1 MKNVLYTFKNKLYLY
16 TIINEIYFQKFLHRK
31 DSKMDKLSPKFWIIT
46 LMVFAAAFVRL
57 IPHPPNFAP
66 IAAMAL
72 FGGAYFSKK
81 WAAFLVPLAAMFIT
95 DLILGFHS
103 TMWAVYLSFALI
115 VVIGMLMIKQKKI
128 TNIFFASVT
137 SSVAFFII
145 TNFGAWLT
153 SPFYAKT
160 GAGLAACYTAAIPFF
175 HQTLLSDLFF
185 VGILFGAYHLIKTKY
200 PVLAESRV

>member
-1 MKNVLYTFKNKLYLY
+1 MEKL
-16 TIINEIYFQKFLHRK
+16 T
-31 DSKMDKLSPKFWIIT
+31 PKFWILT

-81 WAAFLVPLAAMFIT
+81 WAAFLVPIAAMFIT
-95 DLILGFHS
+95 DLILGFHA

-115 VVIGMLMIKQKKI
+115 VVIGMMMIRQKKVG
-128 TNIFFASVT
+128 NIFFASVT
-137 SSVAFFII
+137 ASVSFFII
-145 TNFGAWLT
+145 TNFGIWLST
-153 SPFYAKT
+153 PYYAKT
-160 GAGLAACYTAAIPFF
+160 GTGLAACFTAAIPFF

-185 VGILFGAYHLIKTKY
+185 VAIMFGLYELAKTKF
-200 PVLAESRV
+200 PVLAQSKI